1 MKSRTTVC
9 MRLALRNFEI
19 SLESSNKLRLPL
31 ILHVYPLK
39 LWWIKLSTIV
49 RICNYLTAV
58 LWEGDSRNW
67 IPSNCQWGEG
77 EGGGAQENYRAFKG
91 GGDKADFVVTQ
102 SKSLSVIGIAE
113 VMGSCMIFMY
123 SQSVIL
129 VTELITN
136 NFIQR
141 FSLHVFISAD
151 PTLKSTWEQSI
162 MDLTCDIFTEAFLGI
177 RVDHQAMFKCVKGS
191 WGKRGCVISQINYIV
206 LRSTDLSFG
215 IFYEIINSFTIT

>member
-1 MKSRTTVC
+1 
-9 MRLALRNFEI
+9 MRR
-19 SLESSNKLRLPL
+19 R
-31 ILHVYPLK
+31 
-39 LWWIKLSTIV
+39 
-49 RICNYLTAV
+49 
-58 LWEGDSRNW
+58 
-67 IPSNCQWGEG
+67 
-77 EGGGAQENYRAFKG
+77 GGGRGTRKLQSFQRGG

-123 SQSVIL
+123 SQSVIV

-136 NFIQR
+136 NSIQR
-141 FSLHVFISAD
+141 FPLHVFISAD

>member
-1 MKSRTTVC
+1 
-9 MRLALRNFEI
+9 
-19 SLESSNKLRLPL
+19 
-31 ILHVYPLK
+31 
-39 LWWIKLSTIV
+39 
-49 RICNYLTAV
+49 
-58 LWEGDSRNW
+58 
-67 IPSNCQWGEG
+67 
-77 EGGGAQENYRAFKG
+77 
-91 GGDKADFVVTQ
+91 
-102 SKSLSVIGIAE
+102 
-113 VMGSCMIFMY
+113 MGSYTIFMY

-136 NFIQR
+136 NSIQR
-141 FSLHVFISAD
+141 FPLHVFISAD

-215 IFYEIINSFTIT
+215 IFYEIINSLTH

>member
-1 MKSRTTVC
+1 M
-9 MRLALRNFEI
+9 
-19 SLESSNKLRLPL
+19 
-31 ILHVYPLK
+31 
-39 LWWIKLSTIV
+39 

-77 EGGGAQENYRAFKG
+77 EGGGRGARILKSFQRG
-91 GGDKADFVVTQ
+91 GGEIRQ
-102 SKSLSVIGIAE
+102 ILSWHNQNPLVLL
-113 VMGSCMIFMY
+113 V
-123 SQSVIL
+123 SQRSWVHIRLYTIRSVIL

-136 NFIQR
+136 NSIQR
-141 FSLHVFISAD
+141 FPLHVFISAD

-215 IFYEIINSFTIT
+215 IFYEIINSLTH

>member
-1 MKSRTTVC
+1 M
-9 MRLALRNFEI
+9 
-19 SLESSNKLRLPL
+19 
-31 ILHVYPLK
+31 
-39 LWWIKLSTIV
+39 

-91 GGDKADFVVTQ
+91 GGGDKADFVVTQ
-102 SKSLSVIGIAE
+102 SKSLSAIGIAE
-113 VMGSCMIFMY
+113 VMGSYTIFMY

-136 NFIQR
+136 NSIQR
-141 FSLHVFISAD
+141 FPLHVFISAD